1 MSINVPW
8 LEVLKACYP
17 NAQVMVMFMVVMS
30 TMVIMMAIIAMM
42 MMVVEFSF
50 FCEQM
55 SEDTEVLVVSP
66 QYNADIAVI
75 MVSRTN

>member
-30 TMVIMMAIIAMM
+30 TMVIMMAMLAMM
-42 MMVVEFSF
+42 MAVV
-50 FCEQM
+50 
-55 SEDTEVLVVSP
+55 
-66 QYNADIAVI
+66 
-75 MVSRTN
+75 